1 MPTPATES
9 NPSMTRWPFREAR
22 TPGLVAMVLLLLAGG
37 CRHSDRGTSADQK
50 GATGKSEE
58 GKTAGIQVVKPEKR
72 DIRMMVVQPGTL
84 QAFEESPIY
93 SRISGYVQKY
103 RYNIGDR
110 VKVGDIL
117 LDMWIP
123 DLVAQLA
130 QKTAMVSRSE
140 VQIDVTQSALRAAEA
155 KLETAKARI
164 LSAEAGVKRRRP
176 ATRAGS
182 RNTSGSSCSSPSAS
196 STSRSATRPIASS
209 RRPSRRAT
217 RRMRWSPR

>member
-1 MPTPATES
+1 MPRPTTES
-9 NPSMTRWPFREAR
+9 SPAMTRRPLRKAR
-22 TPGLVAMVLLLLAGG
+22 APWLAALGLLLLAGG
-37 CRHSDRGTSADQK
+37 CRHSDRGTSPGQK

-58 GKTAGIQVVKPEKR
+58 GTTAGIRVVKPEKR

-130 QKTAMVSRSE
+130 QKTAMVSRAE

-182 RNTSGSSCSSPSAS
+182 RNTSGSSSSWPSAS

-217 RRMRWSPR
+217 RRMRSSPR